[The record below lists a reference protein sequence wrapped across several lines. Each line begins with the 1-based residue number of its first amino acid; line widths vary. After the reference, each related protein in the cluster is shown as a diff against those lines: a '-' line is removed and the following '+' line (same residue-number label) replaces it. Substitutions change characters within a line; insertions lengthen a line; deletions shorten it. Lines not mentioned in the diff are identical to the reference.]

1 MHLMSLE
8 PIDHSAE
15 FVLQRLYTLGSIY
28 NFFIENNNIT
38 MVDVANMS
46 LRYDNMSTQVSNL
59 IHVCANI

>member
-46 LRYDNMSTQVSNL
+46 LRYDNMST
-59 IHVCANI
+59 